1 MKDNQQIKPVVSDDL
16 NTVTFEIRGGDNL
29 VLDMTKLHPDIIR
42 RAACV
47 GMAQVRIIDAAAVSR
62 DAGAGG
68 IRTAGE
74 MLELK
79 RGRMK
84 ALIDHYMTGT
94 DEWNR
99 KRAAGGGATK
109 DTSGITLQAM
119 RRVWPDKDCEGLA
132 FKLETKRGITRK
144 EAYAEFAKTKE
155 VAAAIAAIKA
165 ERATVSADDLLD
177 EMDESDDAE

>member
-1 MKDNQQIKPVVSDDL
+1 MKDNQQIKPVVSEDFSK
-16 NTVTFEIRGGDNL
+16 VMFEMRGMQDL
-29 VLDMTKLHPDIIR
+29 VLDMTKLHPDIIK

-62 DAGAGG
+62 DDGAGG
-68 IRTAGE
+68 VRSVAE

-79 RGRMK
+79 RERME
-84 ALIDHYMTGT
+84 ALIAHYMTGT
-94 DEWNR
+94 SEWSQ
-99 KRAAGGGATK
+99 KRAAGGGGTK

-177 EMDESDDAE
+177 EMEGGE

>member
-1 MKDNQQIKPVVSDDL
+1 MKDNQQIKPVVSEDFSK
-16 NTVTFEIRGGDNL
+16 VTFEMRGMPDL
-29 VLDMTKLHPDIIR
+29 VLDMAALHPDVIK

-47 GMAQVRIIDAAAVSR
+47 GMAQVRIIDAAAISR
-62 DAGAGG
+62 TDSEGA
-68 IRTAGE
+68 IRTVTE

-79 RGRMK
+79 RERME
-84 ALIDHYMTGT
+84 ALIAHYMTGT
-94 DEWNR
+94 AEWLQ
-99 KRAAGGGATK
+99 KRAAGGAK

-177 EMDESDDAE
+177 EMEDDSE

>member
-1 MKDNQQIKPVVSDDL
+1 MKDNQQIKPVVSEDFSK
-16 NTVTFEIRGGDNL
+16 VTFEMRGMADL
-29 VLDMTKLHPDIIR
+29 VLDMSKLHPDIIK

-62 DAGAGG
+62 ADADGNV
-68 IRTAGE
+68 RSAGE
-74 MLELK
+74 MLTLK
-79 RGRMK
+79 RERME
-84 ALIDHYMTGT
+84 ALVAHYTTGT
-94 DEWNR
+94 SEWSQ
-99 KRAAGGGATK
+99 KRAAGGGGTK

-119 RRVWPDKDCEGLA
+119 LRVWPDKDCEGLA
-132 FKLETKRGITRK
+132 FKLETKRGISRK

-177 EMDESDDAE
+177 EMEGGE